1 MNKLNQKQKIKDQIK
16 SNKNK
21 NMMRKNRIIR
31 NMI

>member
-16 SNKNK
+16 SNKN
-21 NMMRKNRIIR
+21 MMRKNRIIR